1 MTWIREY
8 VMQVIG
14 AAMICGVIRLLVGTK
29 GAVVGTVRLLTAV
42 FMLLTILSPISG
54 IALPDLRDW
63 TDSITQDGEDLVNE
77 GIRYQRQELVSY
89 IKAHIEAYILD
100 KATALGAEISVQV
113 HLSGDALPAPNGVT
127 VEGAI
132 SPYGKTKLSG
142 ILEKDLGIPMEAQ
155 TWISNQS

>member
-1 MTWIREY
+1 MEWLCDY

-14 AAMICGVIRLLVGTK
+14 GAMICGVIRLLVGRK
-29 GAVVGTVRLLTAV
+29 GAVVGTVRMLTAV

-54 IALPDLRDW
+54 MVLPDLRDW
-63 TDSITQDGEDLVNE
+63 TDSITGDGEDLVSA
-77 GIRYQRQELVSY
+77 GTQYQREQLASY
-89 IKAHIEAYILD
+89 IKAHTEAYILD

-113 HLSGDALPAPNGVT
+113 HLSADPMPTPDGVT
-127 VEGAI
+127 VQGAI

-142 ILEKDLGIPMEAQ
+142 ILENDLGIPMEAQ

>member
-1 MTWIREY
+1 
-8 VMQVIG
+8 
-14 AAMICGVIRLLVGTK
+14 
-29 GAVVGTVRLLTAV
+29 
-42 FMLLTILSPISG
+42 
-54 IALPDLRDW
+54 
-63 TDSITQDGEDLVNE
+63 
-77 GIRYQRQELVSY
+77 
-89 IKAHIEAYILD
+89 LD